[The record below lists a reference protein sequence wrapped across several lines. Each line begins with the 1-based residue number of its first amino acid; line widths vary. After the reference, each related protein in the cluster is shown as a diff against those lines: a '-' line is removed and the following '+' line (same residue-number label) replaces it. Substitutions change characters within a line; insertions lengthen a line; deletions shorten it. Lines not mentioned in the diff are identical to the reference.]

1 MSKIAE
7 LFIDGASSGNPGP
20 AAIGV
25 ILKSGR
31 LRKELSKYI
40 GVATNNVAEYLAL
53 TYGLTICLFCGEKKI
68 VVKTDS
74 QLLANQING
83 IYKIKNKNLR
93 IFYDLNK
100 YLISAFSFFKI
111 EYVPRSQNKPADKLA
126 CLALKE
132 LR

>member
-1 MSKIAE
+1 MNKAAE

-25 ILKSGR
+25 VLRSGR
-31 LRKELSKYI
+31 LKKELSKYI

-53 TYGLTICLFCGEKKI
+53 TYGLTICLFCGVKKI

-111 EYVPRSQNKPADKLA
+111 EYVPRSQNKLADKLA